1 MSCTYLLCYLMI
13 FLCFIAANSSTI
25 AELESE
31 IELLKK
37 NITDLNSANSII
49 INHFNTHVQGPDGD
63 TGATGATGATGPI
76 GPKGDTVVGP
86 RGEMGATGPKGNPGQ
101 EGKIGPPGPRGQRG
115 NDGYNGIDGVNM
127 DKTLAQSDEIKI
139 WVGIILALIGGI
151 IAIVNMIAYC
161 TVLKKAQHI
170 VDSQYTR
177 KDFTPMITT
186 QIKKDSYLK

>member
-13 FLCFIAANSSTI
+13 FSSFVAANSSTI

-31 IELLKK
+31 IEMLKK
-37 NITDLNSANSII
+37 NKTDLNSANTII

-63 TGATGATGATGPI
+63 TGPQGVTGPVGAT
-76 GPKGDTVVGP
+76 GPKGDTVIGP
-86 RGEMGATGPKGNPGQ
+86 RGEMGATGEKGDPGQ

-115 NDGYNGIDGVNM
+115 NDGYNGVDGVNM
-127 DKTLAQSDEIKI
+127 DKTLAEADEIKI

-161 TVLKKAQHI
+161 TVLKKTQHI

-177 KDFTPMITT
+177 KDFTPMIVTE
-186 QIKKDSYLK
+186 IKKDHI